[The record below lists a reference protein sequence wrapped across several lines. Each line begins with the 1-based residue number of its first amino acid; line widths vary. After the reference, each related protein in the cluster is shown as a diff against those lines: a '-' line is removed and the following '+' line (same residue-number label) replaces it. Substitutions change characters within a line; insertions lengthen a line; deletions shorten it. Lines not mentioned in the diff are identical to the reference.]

1 VKSSQQKHFGKIVQR
16 EFTKQAEKFSQSRAM
31 REKGGREILPLLA
44 GVKPFHRVLDI
55 ACGPG
60 FVALEFAKHARKVVG
75 VDLTAEMLKKARAL
89 AQQESLQ
96 NVAFRRADVNHLPF
110 SDATFDL
117 VVTRASFHH
126 FPEPERVLKEM
137 ARVIKPN
144 GRILISDNTS
154 KNDPEKSRLQNL
166 IEKLRDPSH
175 VEMLP
180 LRKWREL
187 FKNVSLRVVK
197 EKRLVQRRSAED
209 WMALTQTPL
218 SVRRKI
224 RRLLAQSIRG
234 DKSGQNVRRVNGKIV
249 FELNYRIFVL
259 EREAR
264 QIPSLSPSPRGRGK
278 G

>member
-1 VKSSQQKHFGKIVQR
+1 MRSSQQKHFGKIVQR

-31 REKGGREILPLLA
+31 REKGGLEILPPLA
-44 GVKPFHRVLDI
+44 GVKPNDRVLDL

-60 FVALEFAKHARKVVG
+60 FVALEFARHAREVVG

-89 AQQESLQ
+89 ARREGFK
-96 NVAFRRADVNHLPF
+96 NVTFRRANVNRLPF
-110 SDATFDL
+110 PNGSFDL

-126 FPEPERVLKEM
+126 FPEPGRVLREI
-137 ARVIKPN
+137 ARVIKKT

-154 KNDPEKSRLQNL
+154 KNDPEKSRLQNEL
-166 IEKLRDPSH
+166 EKLRDPSH

-180 LRKWREL
+180 LKKWRRL
-187 FKNVSLRVVK
+187 FKNAGLRVVK
-197 EKRLVQRRSAED
+197 EKRLVQPRSAED
-209 WMALTQTPL
+209 WMALAQTPL

-224 RRLLAQSIRG
+224 RWLLKESIRG
-234 DKSGQNVRRVNGKIV
+234 DKSGQNVRLIDGRIV
-249 FELNYRIFVL
+249 FDLNYRIFVL

-264 QIPSLSPSPRGRGK
+264 QIPSPSPSPRGRGK

>member
-1 VKSSQQKHFGKIVQR
+1 MRAAEKFTNIIQR
-16 EFTKQAEKFSQSRAM
+16 EFTKQAERFAESQAM
-31 REKGGREILPLLA
+31 RQKGGLEILPPLA
-44 GVKPFHRVLDI
+44 GVKPNHRVLDL

-60 FVALEFAKHARKVVG
+60 FVALEFSKHAREVVG

-89 AQQESLQ
+89 ARREGFD
-96 NVAFRRADVNHLPF
+96 NMTFRRADVNRLPF

-154 KNDPEKSRLQNL
+154 KNDPEKSRLQNR
-166 IEKLRDPSH
+166 IEKMRDPSH

-180 LRKWREL
+180 LKKWRAL
-187 FKNVSLRVVK
+187 FRNAGLKVVK
-197 EKRLVQRRSAED
+197 EKRLVQRRHAAD
-209 WMALTQTPL
+209 WMALSRTPP

-224 RRLLAQSIRG
+224 HRLLMKSMRG
-234 DKSGQNVRRVNGKIV
+234 DTTGQNVRLVKGRIV
-249 FELNYRIFVL
+249 FDLNYRIFVVH
-259 EREAR
+259 RR
-264 QIPSLSPSPRGRGK
+264 
-278 G
+278 